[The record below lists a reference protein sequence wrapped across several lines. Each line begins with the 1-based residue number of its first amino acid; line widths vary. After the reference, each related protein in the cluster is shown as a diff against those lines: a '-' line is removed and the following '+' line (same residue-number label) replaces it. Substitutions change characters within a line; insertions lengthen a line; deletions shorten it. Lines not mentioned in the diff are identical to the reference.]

1 MGRIEVN
8 GDIVKNSD
16 GDLILRVDEYPEEYS
31 QASNIDWSYDLGPI
45 LPQND
50 VLANAV
56 RWYSDRQKNG
66 IEVND
71 NGDQISLVIPLPV
84 EMVVYKDD
92 QSYVPTKVQS
102 GIISKELPIDMVI
115 YKDDR
120 SYIPAEVQ
128 NVNIIKE
135 MVKTAIINGC
145 LPNPDTMKSDY
156 QFFELG
162 GGIGKLISGA
172 VGGMI
177 DKQGNVYAIIDVS
190 AGLGIATPITATR
203 GWGYLG
209 NMSDKEKEDYAQA
222 LSGWSLG
229 TTTGGGVQG
238 NVSIGP
244 SGVIS
249 AETSITPGIGKAIG
263 GRNAWF
269 LFNVNK

>member
-1 MGRIEVN
+1 
-8 GDIVKNSD
+8 
-16 GDLILRVDEYPEEYS
+16 
-31 QASNIDWSYDLGPI
+31 
-45 LPQND
+45 
-50 VLANAV
+50 
-56 RWYSDRQKNG
+56 
-66 IEVND
+66 
-71 NGDQISLVIPLPV
+71 
-84 EMVVYKDD
+84 MVVYKDD

-115 YKDDR
+115 YKDDL

-135 MVKTAIINGC
+135 MVKTAIINDC

-162 GGIGKLISGA
+162 G
-172 VGGMI
+172 MI
-177 DKQGNVYAIIDVS
+177 DKQGNVYAIVDVS